1 MLKVGE
7 LAKAHF
13 HDSICLDIV
22 KPEAITK
29 SLLSDDRSFA
39 ALNDVD
45 YLVDVVGCN
54 NQALHNV
61 CTCLGFAKLELCAA
75 NDYIVAVKQEVGDN
89 LLEIKCLR
97 TSVHKCY
104 IVHAERRLHLR
115 HLEELVEHNIGV
127 GITLYV
133 DDDAHT
139 LTVALVVDIR
149 DAFDLLLFHELCD
162 ALDEDTLVYVV
173 GNLRYDDFLTIIL
186 CFNFGLGTH
195 YYASLPG
202 FKRLAHAIVSIYDT
216 ACGEVGRFDV
226 FHQLRD
232 LHIGILEE
240 REAGV
245 D

>member
-1 MLKVGE
+1 MLDCFLKLSKLITELSLLEVGE
-7 LAKAHF
+7 LAQAHF
-13 HDSICLDIV
+13 HDCVCLDIV

-75 NDYIVAVKQEVGDN
+75 NDYIVAVKQEVVDN
-89 LLEIKCLR
+89 LLEIERLR

-104 IVHAERRLHLR
+104 VVHAERRLHLR

-139 LTVALVVDIR
+139 LTVALVVDI
-149 DAFDLLLFHELCD
+149 
-162 ALDEDTLVYVV
+162 
-173 GNLRYDDFLTIIL
+173 
-186 CFNFGLGTH
+186 
-195 YYASLPG
+195 
-202 FKRLAHAIVSIYDT
+202 
-216 ACGEVGRFDV
+216 
-226 FHQLRD
+226 
-232 LHIGILEE
+232 
-240 REAGV
+240 
-245 D
+245 